1 MFITI
6 LIGLS
11 LHLQTLDL
19 QDLLAPQERKVKLQ
33 QLLALAAQ
41 LDRLVQLVHKET
53 LVPQERKVYMLQDLL
68 EQ

>member
-41 LDRLVQLVHKET
+41 LDLLVQLVHKET